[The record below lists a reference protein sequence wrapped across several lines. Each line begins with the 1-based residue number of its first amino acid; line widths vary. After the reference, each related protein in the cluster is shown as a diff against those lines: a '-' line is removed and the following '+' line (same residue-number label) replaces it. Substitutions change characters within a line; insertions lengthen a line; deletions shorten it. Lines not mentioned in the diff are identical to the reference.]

1 MSCTTCRQF
10 CILSV
15 QSSGTSEIA
24 VEGVCSVFFVFF
36 NQVLSTILK
45 ELPKADGVESFA
57 TDLLTVTS
65 SLLLHSSDRLSVE
78 MTARL
83 VALVSAVC

>member
-1 MSCTTCRQF
+1 MQCF
-10 CILSV
+10 L
-15 QSSGTSEIA
+15 
-24 VEGVCSVFFVFF
+24 FVFF